1 MPETLPKKLP
11 GRVPEQIVIRDIAP
25 ADRADWFRLWAGYN
39 AFYEAEVAPPISE
52 RTWQRLLD
60 PGSNL
65 FGRIAEIEGRVLG
78 FSLSVLHEGTW
89 VDAPICYLE
98 DLFVDPGARG
108 QGVGRALIA
117 DLVALGRQR
126 GWSRLYWHTREDNP
140 ARKLYDEFTAADDF
154 VRYRLT
160 L

>member
-1 MPETLPKKLP
+1 MREAL
-11 GRVPEQIVIRDIAP
+11 VIRDLAP
-25 ADRADWFRLWAGYN
+25 GDRADWFRLWAGYN
-39 AFYEAEVAPPISE
+39 AFYEAQVAPDISE

-60 PGSNL
+60 ADAGL
-65 FGRIAEIEGRVLG
+65 FGRIAEIDARVVGFALG
-78 FSLSVLHEGTW
+78 VLHEGTW

-98 DLFVDPGARG
+98 DLFVDPAERG
-108 QGVGRALIA
+108 KGIGRALIA
-117 DLVALGRQR
+117 DLVAIGKQR